1 MTTQHQVVVIGG
13 GYAGVTAANRLT
25 KRDDVAVTL
34 VNAQPMFVE
43 RIRLHQ
49 LVGGSDDAVVD
60 FGKVLADRIRLV
72 VDTVDRIDASGR
84 RVILASGGSIAY
96 DHLIYAAGSG
106 RGDLGV
112 TGAAE
117 HALPIA
123 EFADAERLRDALAA
137 AGPAA
142 PVSVVGAGPAGIET
156 AAELAEQGRDVVLFC
171 AGQLGPSL
179 HQRARRVVARRL
191 AALGVRIEDGP
202 GSRVTA
208 VTPDAVELSD
218 GRRIPSAVT
227 IWATG
232 FGVPD
237 LARRSGLT
245 TDAIG
250 RLVTDETLTSV
261 DDDRIVA
268 AGDSAAPSDV
278 PVRMSCQAAG
288 PFGGHAADTVLRRIA
303 GEQPT
308 PFSLGFVG
316 LCLSLG
322 RDSGIFQFEHRDDT
336 ATRAFISGRAGA
348 KVKALVCWGTVE
360 QLTLEARHPGA
371 TRMPAAFGDRDRRR
385 MLAES
390 DTLAVAGR
398 GERK

>member
-1 MTTQHQVVVIGG
+1 MSEQMRVVVVGG

-34 VNAQPMFVE
+34 VNARPVFVE

-60 FGKVLADRIRLV
+60 YAKVLADSVRLV
-72 VDTVDRIDASGR
+72 VDTVDRIEAGER
-84 RVILASGGSIAY
+84 RVVLASGTAIGY
-96 DHLIYAAGSG
+96 DYLVYAPGSG
-106 RGDLGV
+106 RAIGGTPGV
-112 TGAAE
+112 AE
-117 HALPIA
+117 FAIPIA

-137 AGPAA
+137 AGPSAR
-142 PVSVVGAGPAGIET
+142 VGVVGSGPAGIET

-179 HQRARRVVARRL
+179 HPRARRVVARRL
-191 AALGVRIEDGP
+191 AALGVTVEDGP

-208 VTPDAVELSD
+208 VTRDAVELSD

-227 IWATG
+227 VWATG

-237 LARRSGLT
+237 LARRSGLSI
-245 TDAIG
+245 DALG

-268 AGDSAAPSDV
+268 AGDSAAPSGV
-278 PVRMSCQAAG
+278 AVRMSCQAAG
-288 PFGGHAADTVLRRIA
+288 PLGGHAADTVLRRIA

-308 PFSLGFVG
+308 PFVLGFVG

-322 RDSGIFQFEHRDDT
+322 RGSGIFQFEHKNDT
-336 ATRAFISGRAGA
+336 ATRAYISGRAGA
-348 KVKALVCWGTVE
+348 RMKALVCWGTVE
-360 QLTLEARHPGA
+360 SLAIEARHPGA
-371 TRMPAAFGDRDRRR
+371 TRLPAAFGDRERRR
-385 MLAES
+385 MLAGS
-390 DTLAVAGR
+390 DALAVSGGGDRA
-398 GERK
+398 

>member
-25 KRDDVAVTL
+25 RRDDVAVTL
-34 VNAQPMFVE
+34 VNARPMFVE

-60 FGKVLADRIRLV
+60 FGKVLADRIDLV
-72 VDTVDRIDASGR
+72 VDTVERLDAAGR

-96 DHLIYAAGSG
+96 DHLVYAAGSS
-106 RGDLGV
+106 RGVLGV
-112 TGAAE
+112 RGAAE

-142 PVSVVGAGPAGIET
+142 CVGVVGAGPAGIET
-156 AAELAEQGRDVVLFC
+156 AAELAENGRDVVLFC

-179 HQRARRVVARRL
+179 HPRARRVVARRL
-191 AALGVRIEDGP
+191 AALGVRVEDGP

-245 TDAIG
+245 TDALG

-268 AGDSAAPSDV
+268 AGDSAAPSEV

-288 PFGGHAADTVLRRIA
+288 PLGGHAADTVLRRIA

-308 PFSLGFVG
+308 PFSLSFVG

-371 TRMPAAFGDRDRRR
+371 TRLPAAFGDKDRRR
-385 MLAES
+385 MLAGS
-390 DTLAVAGR
+390 SALAVSGR